1 MPDLF
6 GAESEP
12 PPPPQGPGLFGA
24 AGPPP
29 EGGPGLF
36 GSMPE
41 PAPEGPAKVAAYR
54 VLARKY
60 RPAGFDAL
68 IGQEGMKRVL
78 TRSFEQGRIAHAW
91 VLTGVR
97 GVGKTT
103 TARILARAL
112 NCLGEDGQLT
122 RPTIAP
128 CGVCANCRAIAA
140 DSHPDVIELDA
151 ATHTGVDNVRELNQ
165 MVQYR
170 PVSARYR
177 LIVYDEAHM
186 LSPSSWNALLKT
198 LEEPPSHT
206 KFAFATTEVRKI
218 PLTVLSRCQRFDLR
232 RIPEET
238 LAEHYAGIAA
248 KEGIA
253 VEAGAIAMLARA
265 ADGSVRDGLSLLDQ
279 AIASAEEGAAVSAD
293 AVRAMLGLADRAA
306 LFDLFEAVMGGRIAE
321 ALSRFAAQHEAGAEP
336 LTVIEDLL
344 TLTHFVTLSRIE
356 PRTLD
361 RQSLTEA
368 ERTRGAALAK
378 SLPVPALARAWQMLL
393 KGFSEVREA
402 SDRKAA
408 AEMVLIRLAHAADL
422 PSPAELVRRLSAEP
436 ASASPAP
443 PAPPPG
449 GGGLRAVAGG
459 APLAAAASPAAL
471 PQAAAA
477 AASAPVS
484 KLGDVVALARARRDA
499 LLASQIMNAVH
510 LIRLEPP
517 LLEFRPAAT
526 SPRDL
531 SARIAQLLTEATGTR
546 WTVAIGQQQGEPTL
560 ADQDRRLAADRRAAV
575 LAHPLVETIM
585 KTFPGAVLEAMHP
598 ARASEPPPPDVDI
611 TPEPPPTEADPFGED
626 AFTDPIETEE
636 PDPDA

>member
-12 PPPPQGPGLFGA
+12 PPPPEGPGLFGEA
-24 AGPPP
+24 PPP
-29 EGGPGLF
+29 AGPGLF
-36 GSMPE
+36 GGSAE
-41 PAPEGPAKVAAYR
+41 PAPEGPPKVTAYR

-122 RPTIAP
+122 RPTITP
-128 CGVCANCRAIAA
+128 CGVCANCRAIAE

-170 PVSARYR
+170 PISARYR

-186 LSPSSWNALLKT
+186 LSASSWNALLKT

-206 KFAFATTEVRKI
+206 KFVFATTEVRKI

-232 RIPEET
+232 RIPEDT
-238 LAEHYAGIAA
+238 LAAHYAAIAEQ
-248 KEGIA
+248 EGIA
-253 VEAGAIAMLARA
+253 VEPGAIAMIARA

-279 AIASAEEGAAVSAD
+279 AIASAEEGAPVSAD
-293 AVRAMLGLADRAA
+293 SVRAMLGLADRAA
-306 LFDLFEAVMGGRIAE
+306 VFELFEEVMGGRIAA
-321 ALSRFAAQHEAGAEP
+321 ALARFADQHEAGAEP

-344 TLTHFVTLSRIE
+344 TLTHFVTLARIE

-361 RQSLTEA
+361 RPSLTEA
-368 ERTRGAALAK
+368 ERSRGGALAK
-378 SLPVPALARAWQMLL
+378 ALPVPALARAWQMLL
-393 KGFSEVREA
+393 KGFAEVREA

-422 PSPAELVRRLSAEP
+422 PSPAELVRRLQSGDAGSAPPASPPP
-436 ASASPAP
+436 ASAP
-443 PAPPPG
+443 PGG

-459 APLAAAASPAAL
+459 AAVVAPPPAPAPAAAAT
-471 PQAAAA
+471 
-477 AASAPVS
+477 APVRS
-484 KLGDVVALARARRDA
+484 LRDVVALARDARDA
-499 LLASQIMNAVH
+499 LLASQVMQAVH

-517 LLEFRPAAT
+517 LLEFRPGEHA
-526 SPRDL
+526 PRDL
-531 SARIAQLLTEATGTR
+531 SARIAALLSEATGTR
-546 WTVAIGQQQGEPTL
+546 WTVAIGQLQGDRTL
-560 ADQDRRLAADRRAAV
+560 AEQDALLAADRRAAV
-575 LAHPLVETIM
+575 LAHPLVEAIM

-598 ARASEPPPPDVDI
+598 AATAAPPPPDVDAA
-611 TPEPPPTEADPFGED
+611 PETLPPDADPFGDD
-626 AFTDPIETEE
+626 AFTDPIDSEE